1 MSSWLICQWE
11 GLVLVTQGQIAR
23 MSPHKGATQS
33 VAGPRHFRGWVQVSG
48 PVLSQ
53 SRKALARLA
62 EPHHWCWARGC
73 AGNRKR
79 WVTPH
84 QPLMARSLC
93 RRFTNGKTK
102 RREKRVSLIYGEP
115 KKAASCVY
123 RHDILH
129 CISFSFLPC
138 FLPFF
143 FFFIQGPGHCFWT
156 SLSRTDT
163 LSANEANDKRQ
174 YFNVN

>member
-23 MSPHKGATQS
+23 MSPHKGATQP
-33 VAGPRHFRGWVQVSG
+33 VAWPRHFRGWVQVSG
-48 PVLSQ
+48 PALSQ

-62 EPHHWCWARGC
+62 EPQQWCWARGC

-84 QPLMARSLC
+84 QPLVARSL
-93 RRFTNGKTK
+93 RGGSPMGKQKEERKEFVLFMEYPGKQLHVCTK
-102 RREKRVSLIYGEP
+102 HG
-115 KKAASCVY
+115 
-123 RHDILH
+123 ILH
-129 CISFSFLPC
+129 CISFSFLPY
-138 FLPFF
+138 FLAFFF

-163 LSANEANDKRQ
+163 
-174 YFNVN
+174 